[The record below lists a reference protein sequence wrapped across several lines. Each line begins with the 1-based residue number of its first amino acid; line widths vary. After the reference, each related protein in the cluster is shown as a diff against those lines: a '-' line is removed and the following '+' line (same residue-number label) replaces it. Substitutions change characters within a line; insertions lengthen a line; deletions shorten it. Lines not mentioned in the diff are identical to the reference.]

1 MRLLPFFA
9 TALVVAASVSATAQ
23 IDARLMRYPDVS
35 ATQIVFTYANDLW
48 IAPKTGGVAQRLS
61 TPKGEESFAR
71 FSPDGREVAF
81 SGNYDGNLDVY
92 TLPVTGGVP
101 ARVTHHPGPDR
112 MVDWTPDGKSLL
124 FASAMESGKDRFN
137 KLFLVPKGGG
147 LPQALPLPYAE
158 FGALSPD
165 GKVLAYQP
173 ISTDFRTWKRYRGG
187 MASEI
192 WFYDL
197 EKKTASRLPSEGGSN
212 DSQPMWHGGKLYFL
226 SDRDGVKRANIWSYD
241 LATKAFQQITFFKEY
256 DAHFPAIGPSDIV
269 LEAGGRL
276 HRIELPSEKLV
287 EVKVEVVTDQATL
300 KPREENASKLLK
312 NPTLSPQGK
321 RVVFE
326 ARGEAFSVPAEK
338 GYVINLTRTPGAAER
353 FPALSHDGKQVA
365 YFSDRSGEYE
375 LCVRPADGSGQER
388 QVTHLGPG
396 FRYRISWSPD
406 GKHVVFAD
414 QAMRINLCDLE
425 TGKVQAVDKGLYMFE
440 GSLEEFRA
448 SWSPDSR
455 WFAYPSDSA
464 NRNSVVALYDTKTGH
479 RHEVTSPFYA
489 AGDPVFDPEGKY
501 LFLTTGQQF
510 SPTYSDVDGTWA
522 YAATTR
528 LAALPLRKGVASP
541 VAPRNDAEGTKD
553 EKKDD
558 KKEEGNGTDKKDK
571 DKKDADKKEPPK
583 PVEIDLDGLEARMV
597 LLPPTAGYYTDV
609 AATKGKLAYRRATQ
623 VNRGGETKTTL
634 YTYDLEE
641 REEKTVLAD
650 VDGALLSG
658 DGKKVLVNRKQEYAL
673 IDLKPDQKFE
683 KKLPTG
689 ELMMTVDPRAEWQQ
703 IFNDTWR
710 LERDLFYDPGM
721 HGVDWKVQKARYGK
735 LLKDC
740 VTREDVNFV
749 IGELISELNASHAYR
764 GGGDLETPA
773 RLGTGLLGADFALE
787 NGAFRIKTILRGA
800 DWDAQVRGPLAQ
812 PGLKVKE
819 GDYLL
824 AVNRVPLDTHTDP
837 WAAFQGLAG
846 KTVLLT
852 VNDKPSLDGAHDVTV
867 DTLAND
873 YQLRYWAW
881 IEANRRYVEKAS
893 SGRIGYVYVP
903 DTGIGGQND
912 LVRQFRGQWDK
923 AGLII
928 DERFNSGGQI
938 PDRFVEMLGRKT
950 LNYWGVRDGKDWQWP
965 QIAHA
970 GPMAMLINGWSGS
983 GGDLFPHYFRQAG
996 LGPLIGRR
1004 TWGGLIGIS
1013 GAPALIDGGG
1023 VTVPTFGIYSK
1034 EGKWIVEGHGVDPDI
1049 EVMDDPALLAQG
1061 KDPQLDRAIQEVE
1074 AAIKKHPPVATP
1086 KPAYPNRSGN

>member
-9 TALVVAASVSATAQ
+9 TALVVAASVSASAQ

-48 IAPKTGGVAQRLS
+48 IVPKAGGTAQRLS

-101 ARVTHHPGPDR
+101 TRITHHPMPDR
-112 MVDWTPDGKSLL
+112 MVDWTPDGKSIL
-124 FASAMESGKDRFN
+124 FASGMESGKDRFN
-137 KLFLVPKGGG
+137 KLFTVAKGGG
-147 LPQALPLPYAE
+147 LPKALPLPYAE

-226 SDRDGVKRANIWSYD
+226 SDRDGAKRANVWSYD
-241 LATKAFQQITFFKEY
+241 LATKAFKQITFFKDY

-276 HRIELPSEKLV
+276 HRIELPSEKVV

-300 KPREENASKLLK
+300 RPREENASRLLK

-321 RVVFE
+321 RVLFE
-326 ARGEAFSVPAEK
+326 ARGEVFSVPAEK
-338 GYVINLTRTPGAAER
+338 GYVMDLTRTPGAAER
-353 FPALSHDGKQVA
+353 YPALSPDGKQVA
-365 YFSDRSGEYE
+365 YFSDRTGEYE
-375 LCVRPADGSGQER
+375 LYLRSADGSGQER

-406 GKHVVFAD
+406 GKQVVFAD
-414 QAMRINLCDLE
+414 QAMRINLCDLA
-425 TGKVQAVDKGLYMFE
+425 TGKVQTMDKGLFLSD
-440 GSLEEFRA
+440 GPLEAFRA

-455 WFAYPSDSA
+455 WVAFPLDTP
-464 NRNSVVALYDTKTGH
+464 NRNSVIAIYDTKTGQ
-479 RHEVTSPFYA
+479 RHQVTAPFYN
-489 AGDPVFDPEGKY
+489 AGDPAFDAEGKY
-501 LFLTTGQQF
+501 LFLSTGQQF
-510 SPTYSDVDGTWA
+510 APTYSDLDGTWV

-528 LAALPLRKGVASP
+528 LAALPLRKDVPSP
-541 VAPRNDAEGTKD
+541 LAPRNDADAAKD
-553 EKKDD
+553 ETKEE
-558 KKEEGNGTDKKDK
+558 KKEAGNGGA
-571 DKKDADKKEPPK
+571 KKDADKPEAPK
-583 PVEIDLDGLEARMV
+583 AVEIDFDGLESRMV
-597 LLPPTAGYYTDV
+597 LLPPVAGYYTDL
-609 AATKGKLAYRRATQ
+609 AATKGKLVYRRAAQ
-623 VNRGGETKTTL
+623 LNPMAETFTGTL

-641 REEKTVLAD
+641 REEKAVLAD

-673 IDLKPDQKFE
+673 LDLKPDQKFE

-689 ELMMTVDPRAEWQQ
+689 ELLMTVDPRAEWQQ
-703 IFNDTWR
+703 IFNDAWR
-710 LERDLFYDPGM
+710 LERDMFYDPGM
-721 HGVDWKVQKARYGK
+721 HGVDWKAQKARYGK
-735 LLKDC
+735 LLQDC

-764 GGGDLETPA
+764 GGGDQEMPA
-773 RLGTGLLGADFALE
+773 RLGVGLLGADFALE
-787 NGAFRIKTILRGA
+787 HGAYRIKTILRGA
-800 DWDAQVRGPLAQ
+800 DWDASVRGPLAQ
-812 PGLKVKE
+812 PGLQVKE

-824 AVNRVPLDTHTDP
+824 AVNRIPLDPRVDP

-852 VNDKPSLDGAHDVTV
+852 VNDKPTLDGARDVAVATV
-867 DTLAND
+867 ATD
-873 YQLRYWAW
+873 YPQRYWAW
-881 IEANRRYVEKAS
+881 IEANRKYVEKAS
-893 SGRIGYVYVP
+893 GGRIGYVYVP
-903 DTGIGGQND
+903 DTGLGGQTD

-923 AGLII
+923 EGLII

-938 PDRFVEMLGRKT
+938 PDRFIEMLGRKT

-965 QIAHA
+965 QIAHN

-983 GGDLFPHYFRQAG
+983 GGDLFPHYFRQTG

-1013 GAPALIDGGG
+1013 GAPALIDGGT

-1034 EGKWIVEGHGVDPDI
+1034 EGQWIVEGHGVDPDI

-1074 AAIKKHPPVATP
+1074 AAIKKQPAAPR
-1086 KPAYPNRSGN
+1086 KPAYPDRSGR

>member
-9 TALVVAASVSATAQ
+9 TAIVVAATVGATAQ
-23 IDARLMRYPDVS
+23 IDARLIHYPDVS

-48 IAPKTGGVAQRLS
+48 LVPKIGGVAQRLS

-71 FSPDGREVAF
+71 FSPDGRELAF

-92 TLPVTGGVP
+92 TLPAGGGVP
-101 ARVTHHPGPDR
+101 SRVTHHPGPDR
-112 MVDWTPDGKSLL
+112 LVDWTPDGKSLL
-124 FASAMESGKDRFN
+124 FASGMESGKDRFN
-137 KLFLVPKGGG
+137 KLFLVPKAGG
-147 LPQALPLPYAE
+147 LPEALPLPYAE

-165 GKVLAYQP
+165 GKLLAYQP
-173 ISTDFRTWKRYRGG
+173 IATDFRTWKRYRGG

-226 SDRDGVKRANIWSYD
+226 SDRDGVKRANIWSYEP
-241 LATKAFQQITFFKEY
+241 ATKAFKQITFFKDY
-256 DAHFPAIGPSDIV
+256 DAHFPAMGPSDIV

-276 HRIELPSEKLV
+276 YRIELPTENLM
-287 EVKVEVVTDQATL
+287 EVKVEVVTDRASL

-312 NPTLSPQGK
+312 NPDLSAQGK
-321 RVVFE
+321 RAVFE
-326 ARGEAFSVPAEK
+326 ARGDVFSVPAEK
-338 GYVINLTRTPGAAER
+338 GYVLNLTRTPGAAER
-353 FPALSHDGKQVA
+353 FPALSPDGKQVA

-388 QVTHLGPG
+388 QVTHMGPG
-396 FRYRISWSPD
+396 FRYHIAWSPD
-406 GKHVVFAD
+406 GKQVVFAD
-414 QAMRINLCDLE
+414 QAMRINLCNLE
-425 TGKVQAVDKGLYMFE
+425 TGKVQAVDKGLFMFE
-440 GSLEEFRA
+440 GPLEGFRA
-448 SWSPDSR
+448 NWSPDSR
-455 WFAYPSDSA
+455 WFAYPRDTA
-464 NRNSVVALYDTKTGH
+464 NRNSVIVLYDTKTGQ
-479 RHEVTSPFYA
+479 RHEATSPFYD
-489 AGDPVFDPEGKY
+489 AGDPTFDPDGNY
-501 LFLTTGQQF
+501 LYITTGQQF
-510 SPTYSDVDGTWA
+510 TPTYSDLDGTWV
-522 YAATTR
+522 YAGTAR
-528 LAALPLRKGVASP
+528 LAALPLRKDVPSP
-541 VAPRNDAEGTKD
+541 LAPRNDADSAKD
-553 EKKDD
+553 EK
-558 KKEEGNGTDKKDK
+558 EDKKDG
-571 DKKDADKKEPPK
+571 ADKKEKADKKDDSGKKEAPK
-583 PVEIDLDGLEARMV
+583 PVEIDLDGLESRMV
-597 LLPPTAGYYTDV
+597 LLPPAAGYYGDV
-609 AATKGKLAYRRATQ
+609 AATKGKLAYRRVTQ
-623 VNRGGETKTTL
+623 RTPEGETKSTL
-634 YTYDLEE
+634 FTYDLEE
-641 REEKTVLAD
+641 REEKAVLAD

-658 DGKKVLVNRKQEYAL
+658 DGKKVLVNRKQDFAL
-673 IDLKPDQKFE
+673 VDLKLDQKFE

-689 ELMMTVDPRAEWQQ
+689 ELLMTVDPQAEWQQ

-721 HGVDWKVQKARYGK
+721 HGVDWKAMRARYGK

-764 GGGDLETPA
+764 GGGDLEVPA

-787 NGAFRIKTILRGA
+787 NGAFRIKTILHGA
-800 DWDAQVRGPLAQ
+800 DWDAQSRAPLAQ

-824 AVNRVPLDTHTDP
+824 AVNRIPLDIRTDP

-852 VNDKPSLDGAHDVTV
+852 VNDKPSLEGARDILVETV
-867 DTLAND
+867 AND
-873 YQLRYWAW
+873 YPLRYWAW
-881 IEANRRYVEKAS
+881 IEAKRKYVEKVS
-893 SGRIGYVYVP
+893 HGRLGYIYVP

-923 AGLII
+923 DGLVI

-938 PDRFVEMLGRKT
+938 PDRFIEMLGRRT

-965 QIAHA
+965 AVAHD

-983 GGDLFPHYFRQAG
+983 GGDLFPRYFKQAG

-1013 GAPALIDGGG
+1013 GAPALIDGGNI
-1023 VTVPTFGIYSK
+1023 TVPTFGIYSK
-1034 EGKWIVEGHGVDPDI
+1034 EGQWVVEGHGVDPDI
-1049 EVMDDPALLAQG
+1049 EVMDDPALLSQG

-1074 AAIKKHPPVATP
+1074 TALKQHPRLTVP
-1086 KPAYPNRSGN
+1086 KPAYPDRSGN

>member
-9 TALVVAASVSATAQ
+9 TALVVAASVSASAQ

-48 IAPKTGGVAQRLS
+48 IVPKAGGTAQRLS

-101 ARVTHHPGPDR
+101 TRITHHPMPDR
-112 MVDWTPDGKSLL
+112 MVDWTPDGQSIL
-124 FASAMESGKDRFN
+124 FASGMESGKDRFN
-137 KLFLVPKGGG
+137 KLFTVAKGGG
-147 LPQALPLPYAE
+147 LPKALPLPYAE

-192 WFYDL
+192 WFYNL
-197 EKKTASRLPSEGGSN
+197 EKKTATRLPSEGGSN

-226 SDRDGVKRANIWSYD
+226 SDRDSAKRANIWSYD
-241 LATKAFQQITFFKEY
+241 LATKAFKQITFFKDY

-276 HRIELPSEKLV
+276 HRIELPSEKVV

-300 KPREENASKLLK
+300 RPREENASRLLK

-321 RVVFE
+321 RVLFE
-326 ARGEAFSVPAEK
+326 ARGEVFSVPAEK
-338 GYVINLTRTPGAAER
+338 GYVMDLTRTPGAAER
-353 FPALSHDGKQVA
+353 YPALSPDGKQVA

-375 LCVRPADGSGQER
+375 LYLRPADGSGQER

-406 GKHVVFAD
+406 GKQVVFAD
-414 QAMRINLCDLE
+414 QAMRINLCDLA
-425 TGKVQAVDKGLYMFE
+425 TGKVQTMDKGLFLSD
-440 GSLEEFRA
+440 GPLEAFRA
-448 SWSPDSR
+448 SWSPDGR
-455 WFAYPSDSA
+455 WVSFPLDTP
-464 NRNSVVALYDTKTGH
+464 NRNSVIAIYDTKTGQ
-479 RHEVTSPFYA
+479 RHQVTAPFYNA
-489 AGDPVFDPEGKY
+489 ADPAFDPEGKY
-501 LFLTTGQQF
+501 LFLSTGQQF
-510 SPTYSDVDGTWA
+510 APTYSDLDGTWV

-528 LAALPLRKGVASP
+528 LAALPLRKDVPSP
-541 VAPRNDAEGTKD
+541 LAPRNDADAAKDEKAKD
-553 EKKDD
+553 EKK
-558 KKEEGNGTDKKDK
+558 EAGNGGA
-571 DKKDADKKEPPK
+571 KKDADKPEAPK
-583 PVEIDLDGLEARMV
+583 AVEIDFDGLESRMV
-597 LLPPTAGYYTDV
+597 LLPPVAGYYTDL
-609 AATKGKLAYRRATQ
+609 AATKGKLVYRRAAQ
-623 VNRGGETKTTL
+623 LNPMAETFTGTL

-641 REEKTVLAD
+641 REEKAVLAD
-650 VDGALLSG
+650 VDGALLSE

-673 IDLKPDQKFE
+673 LDLKPDQKFE

-689 ELMMTVDPRAEWQQ
+689 ELLMTVDPRAEWQQ
-703 IFNDTWR
+703 IFNDAWR
-710 LERDLFYDPGM
+710 LERDMFYDPGM
-721 HGVDWKVQKARYGK
+721 HGVDWKAQKARYGK
-735 LLKDC
+735 LLQDC

-764 GGGDLETPA
+764 GGGDQEMPA
-773 RLGTGLLGADFALE
+773 RLGVGLLGADFALE
-787 NGAFRIKTILRGA
+787 HGAYRLKTILRGA
-800 DWDAQVRGPLAQ
+800 DWDAGVRGPLAQ
-812 PGLKVKE
+812 PGLQVKE

-824 AVNRVPLDTHTDP
+824 AVNRIPLDPRVDP

-852 VNDKPSLDGAHDVTV
+852 VNDKPTLDGARDVAVTTV
-867 DTLAND
+867 AND
-873 YQLRYWAW
+873 YPQRYWAW
-881 IEANRRYVEKAS
+881 IEANRKYVEKAS
-893 SGRIGYVYVP
+893 GGRIGYVYVP
-903 DTGIGGQND
+903 DTGLGGQTD

-923 AGLII
+923 EGLII

-938 PDRFVEMLGRKT
+938 PDRFIEMLGRKT

-965 QIAHA
+965 QIAHN

-983 GGDLFPHYFRQAG
+983 GGDLFPHYFRQTG

-1013 GAPALIDGGG
+1013 GSPALIDGGT

-1034 EGKWIVEGHGVDPDI
+1034 EGQWIVEGHGVDPDI
-1049 EVMDDPALLAQG
+1049 EVIDDPALLAQG

-1074 AAIKKHPPVATP
+1074 AAIRKQPSATR
-1086 KPAYPNRSGN
+1086 KPAYPDRSGR

>member
-9 TALVVAASVSATAQ
+9 TALVVAASVGASAQ

-48 IAPKTGGVAQRLS
+48 IVPKAGGTAQRLS
-61 TPKGEESFAR
+61 TPKGEETFAR

-92 TLPVTGGVP
+92 TLPVGGGVP
-101 ARVTHHPGPDR
+101 ARITHHPMPDR
-112 MVDWTPDGKSLL
+112 MVDWAPDGKSIL
-124 FASAMESGKDRFN
+124 FASGMESGKDRFN
-137 KLFLVPKGGG
+137 KLFTVPKGGG
-147 LPQALPLPYAE
+147 LPKALPLPYAE

-165 GKVLAYQP
+165 GKILAYQP

-197 EKKTASRLPSEGGSN
+197 EKKTATRLPSEGGSN

-226 SDRDGVKRANIWSYD
+226 SDRDGAKRSNIWSYD
-241 LATKAFQQITFFKEY
+241 LATKAFRQITFFKDY
-256 DAHFPAIGPSDIV
+256 DIHFPAIGPSDIV

-287 EVKVEVVTDQATL
+287 EVKVEVVTDRATL
-300 KPREENASKLLK
+300 RPREENASKLLRH
-312 NPTLSPQGK
+312 PTLSAQGK
-321 RVVFE
+321 RALFE
-326 ARGEAFSVPAEK
+326 ARGEVFSVPAEK
-338 GYVINLTRTPGAAER
+338 GYVIDLTRTPGAAER
-353 FPALSHDGKQVA
+353 YPALSPDGKQVA

-375 LCVRPADGSGQER
+375 LCVRPADGSGVER

-406 GKHVVFAD
+406 GTRVVFAD
-414 QAMRINLCDLE
+414 QAMRIHLCDLA
-425 TGKVQAVDKGLYMFE
+425 TGKTQAIDQGFFMSDGPLQD
-440 GSLEEFRA
+440 FRA

-455 WFAYPSDSA
+455 WIAYPRDTA
-464 NRNSVVALYDTKTGH
+464 NRNSVIALYDTKTGQ
-479 RHEVTSPFYA
+479 RREVTSPYYN
-489 AGDPVFDPEGKY
+489 AGDPAFDPEGRY

-510 SPTYSDVDGTWA
+510 SPTYSDLDGTWV

-528 LAALPLRKGVASP
+528 VAALPLRRDVPSP
-541 VAPRNDAEGTKD
+541 MAPRNDADAAKD
-553 EKKDD
+553 EKKEGADKTNGKDGD
-558 KKEEGNGTDKKDK
+558 KKEEG
-571 DKKDADKKEPPK
+571 KKEAPK
-583 PVEIDLDGLEARMV
+583 PVEIDLEGLEGRMV
-597 LLPPTAGYYTDV
+597 LLPPAAGYYADL
-609 AATKGKLAYRRATQ
+609 AATKGKLVYRRAAQINPMAEGTT
-623 VNRGGETKTTL
+623 GTL

-641 REEKTVLAD
+641 REEKAVLAD
-650 VDGALLSG
+650 LDGALLSG
-658 DGKKVLVNRKQEYAL
+658 DGKKVLVNRKLDYAL

-689 ELMMTVDPRAEWQQ
+689 ELMMTLDPRAEWQQ
-703 IFNDTWR
+703 LFNDAWR
-710 LERDLFYDPGM
+710 LERDMFYDPGM
-721 HGVDWKVQKARYGK
+721 HGVDWKAQKVRYGK
-735 LLKDC
+735 LLQDC

-764 GGGDLETPA
+764 GGGDQEMPA
-773 RLGTGLLGADFALE
+773 RLGVGLLGADFALE

-800 DWDAQVRGPLAQ
+800 DWDAQTRAPLAQ

-824 AVNRVPLDTHTDP
+824 AVNRIPLDVRTDP

-852 VNDKPSLDGAHDVTV
+852 VNDKPSLEGARDVLV
-867 DTLAND
+867 DTVAND
-873 YQLRYWAW
+873 YPLRYWAW
-881 IEANRRYVEKAS
+881 IEANRKHVEKVS
-893 SGRIGYVYVP
+893 GGRIGYIYVP

-938 PDRFVEMLGRKT
+938 PDRFIEMLGRRT
-950 LNYWGVRDGKDWQWP
+950 LNHWGVRDGKDWQWP
-965 QIAHA
+965 AIAPSGA
-970 GPMAMLINGWSGS
+970 MAMLINGWSGS

-1013 GAPALIDGGG
+1013 GSPALIDGGG
-1023 VTVPTFGIYSK
+1023 VTVPTFGIYSN
-1034 EGKWIVEGHGVDPDI
+1034 EGKWIVEGHGVEPDI

-1061 KDPQLDRAIQEVE
+1061 RDPQLDRAIQEVE
-1074 AAIKKHPPVATP
+1074 AAIRKQPPATR
-1086 KPAYPNRSGN
+1086 KPVYPNRSN

>member
-9 TALVVAASVSATAQ
+9 TALVVAASVSASAQ

-35 ATQIVFTYANDLW
+35 TTQIVFTYANDLW
-48 IAPKTGGVAQRLS
+48 LVPKAGGTAQRLS

-92 TLPVTGGVP
+92 TLPVGGGVP
-101 ARVTHHPGPDR
+101 TRITHHPMADR
-112 MVDWTPDGKSLL
+112 MVDWTPDGKSIL
-124 FASAMESGKDRFN
+124 FASGMESGKDRFN
-137 KLFLVPKGGG
+137 KLFTVPKGGG
-147 LPQALPLPYAE
+147 LPKALPLPYAE

-212 DSQPMWHGGKLYFL
+212 DSQPMWYGGKFYFL
-226 SDRDGVKRANIWSYD
+226 SDRDGAKRANIWSYD
-241 LATKAFQQITFFKEY
+241 LATKAFKQITFFKDY

-276 HRIELPSEKLV
+276 HRIELPSERVV
-287 EVKVEVVTDQATL
+287 EVKVEVVADQATL
-300 KPREENASKLLK
+300 KPREENASKLLRH
-312 NPTLSPQGK
+312 PTLSAQGK
-321 RVVFE
+321 RVLFE
-326 ARGEAFSVPAEK
+326 ARGEVFSVPAEK
-338 GYVINLTRTPGAAER
+338 GYVIDLTRTPGAAER
-353 FPALSHDGKQVA
+353 YPALSPDGKQVA

-375 LCVRPADGSGQER
+375 LCVRAADGSGQER

-406 GKHVVFAD
+406 GKQVVFAD
-414 QAMRINLCDLE
+414 QAMRINLCDLA
-425 TGKVQAVDKGLYMFE
+425 TGKVQAVDKGLFLSE
-440 GSLEEFRA
+440 GPLDEFRA

-455 WFAYPSDSA
+455 WFAFPLDTA
-464 NRNSVVALYDTKTGH
+464 NRNSVIALYDTKTGQ
-479 RHEVTSPFYA
+479 RREVTSPFYH
-489 AGDPVFDPEGKY
+489 AGDPVFDPEGQY

-510 SPTYSDVDGTWA
+510 SPTYSDLDGTWV

-528 LAALPLRKGVASP
+528 LAAIPLRKDGASP
-541 VAPRNDAEGTKD
+541 MAPRSDADASKD
-553 EKKDD
+553 EKKEGGDKSNGKEED
-558 KKEEGNGTDKKDK
+558 KKEDG
-571 DKKDADKKEPPK
+571 KKEAPK
-583 PVEIDLDGLEARMV
+583 PVEIDLEGMESRMV
-597 LLPPTAGYYTDV
+597 LLPPAAGYYVDL
-609 AATKGKLAYRRATQ
+609 AATKGKLVYRRAAHLNPMAEGTT
-623 VNRGGETKTTL
+623 GTL

-641 REEKTVLAD
+641 REEKAVLAD
-650 VDGALLSG
+650 LDGALLSG

-703 IFNDTWR
+703 IFNDAWR
-710 LERDLFYDPGM
+710 LERDMFYDPGM
-721 HGVDWKVQKARYGK
+721 HGVDWKAMRTCYGK
-735 LLKDC
+735 LLQDC

-749 IGELISELNASHAYR
+749 IGELIAELNASHAYR
-764 GGGDLETPA
+764 GGGDTEQPA
-773 RLGTGLLGADFALE
+773 RLGAGLLGADFALE

-800 DWDAQVRGPLAQ
+800 AWDAQTRAPLAQ

-824 AVNRVPLDTHTDP
+824 AVNRIPLDPRTDP

-852 VNDKPSLDGAHDVTV
+852 VNDKPSLDGAHDVAVETV
-867 DTLAND
+867 ASD
-873 YQLRYWAW
+873 YTLRYWAW
-881 IEANRRYVEKAS
+881 IEANRSYVEKAS
-893 SGRIGYVYVP
+893 GGRIGYIYVP

-938 PDRFVEMLGRKT
+938 PDRFIEMLGRRT

-965 QIAHA
+965 QIAPNGA
-970 GPMAMLINGWSGS
+970 MAMLINGWSGS

-1013 GAPALIDGGG
+1013 GSPALIDGGN
-1023 VTVPTFGIYSK
+1023 VTVPTFGIYSN

-1061 KDPQLDRAIQEVE
+1061 RDPQLDRAIQEVE
-1074 AAIKKHPPVATP
+1074 AAIKKQPPATR
-1086 KPAYPNRSGN
+1086 KPVYPNRAN

>member
-9 TALVVAASVSATAQ
+9 TALVVAASVSASAQ

-48 IAPKTGGVAQRLS
+48 IVPKAGGTAQRLS
-61 TPKGEESFAR
+61 TPRGEESFAR
-71 FSPDGREVAF
+71 FSPDGRELAF

-92 TLPVTGGVP
+92 TLPVGGGIP
-101 ARVTHHPGPDR
+101 ARVTHHPMPDR
-112 MVDWTPDGKSLL
+112 MVDWTPDGKSIL
-124 FASAMESGKDRFN
+124 FASGMESGKDRFN
-137 KLFLVPKGGG
+137 KLFTVAKEGG
-147 LPQALPLPYAE
+147 LPKALPLPYAE

-173 ISTDFRTWKRYRGG
+173 VSTDFRTWKRYRGG

-197 EKKTASRLPSEGGSN
+197 AKKTATRLPSEGGSN
-212 DSQPMWHGGKLYFL
+212 DSQPMWHGDKLYFL
-226 SDRDGVKRANIWSYD
+226 SDRDGAKRANIWSYD
-241 LATKAFQQITFFKEY
+241 LATKAFRQITFFKDY
-256 DAHFPAIGPSDIV
+256 DAHFPAVGPSDIV

-276 HRIELPSEKLV
+276 HRIELPSEKVV

-300 KPREENASKLLK
+300 RPREENAGKLLK
-312 NPTLSPQGK
+312 NPALSSQGK
-321 RVVFE
+321 RVLFE
-326 ARGEAFSVPAEK
+326 ARGEVFSVPAEK
-338 GYVINLTRTPGAAER
+338 GYVIDLTRTPGAAER
-353 FPALSHDGKQVA
+353 YPALSPDGKQVA
-365 YFSDRSGEYE
+365 YFSDRTGEYE
-375 LCVRPADGSGQER
+375 LYLRPADGSGQER

-396 FRYRISWSPD
+396 FRYRLSWSPD
-406 GKHVVFAD
+406 GKQVVFAD
-414 QAMRINLCDLE
+414 QAMRINLCDLA
-425 TGKVQAVDKGLYMFE
+425 TGKVQVMDKGLFLSD
-440 GSLEEFRA
+440 GPLEAFRA

-455 WFAYPSDSA
+455 WVAFPLDDA
-464 NRNSVVALYDTKTGH
+464 NRNSVIALYDTKTGQ
-479 RHEVTSPFYA
+479 RHAVTSPFYN

-501 LFLTTGQQF
+501 LFLSTGQHF
-510 SPTYSDVDGTWA
+510 APTYSDLDGTWV

-528 LAALPLRKGVASP
+528 LAALPLRKGVPSP
-541 VAPRNDAEGTKD
+541 LAPRNDADAAKD
-553 EKKDD
+553 GKKED
-558 KKEEGNGTDKKDK
+558 KKEAGNGGA
-571 DKKDADKKEPPK
+571 KKDADQAETPK
-583 PVEIDLDGLEARMV
+583 PVEIDLEGLESRMV
-597 LLPPTAGYYTDV
+597 LLPPVAGYYADL
-609 AATKGKLAYRRATQ
+609 AAAKGKLVYRRAAQ
-623 VNRGGETKTTL
+623 LNPMAETFTGTL
-634 YTYDLEE
+634 YAYDLEE
-641 REEKTVLAD
+641 REEKAVLAD
-650 VDGALLSG
+650 VDGARLSG
-658 DGKKVLVNRKQEYAL
+658 DGQKVLVNRKQDYAL
-673 IDLKPDQKFE
+673 LDLKPDQKFE

-703 IFNDTWR
+703 IFNDAWR
-710 LERDLFYDPGM
+710 LERDMFYDPGM
-721 HGVDWKVQKARYGK
+721 HGVDWKAQKARYGK
-735 LLKDC
+735 LLQDC

-764 GGGDLETPA
+764 GGGDQEMPA
-773 RLGTGLLGADFALE
+773 RLGVGLLGADFALE
-787 NGAFRIKTILRGA
+787 HGAYRIKTILRGA
-800 DWDAQVRGPLAQ
+800 AWDASARGPLAQ
-812 PGLKVKE
+812 PGLQVKE

-824 AVNRVPLDTHTDP
+824 AVNRIPLDPRVDP

-852 VNDKPSLDGAHDVTV
+852 VNDKPSLEGARDVAVETV
-867 DTLAND
+867 AND
-873 YQLRYWAW
+873 YPQRYWAW

-893 SGRIGYVYVP
+893 NGRIGYVYVP

-923 AGLII
+923 DGLII

-938 PDRFVEMLGRKT
+938 PDRFIEMLGRKT
-950 LNYWGVRDGKDWQWP
+950 LNYWGVRDGKDWNWP
-965 QIAHA
+965 QIAHD

-1013 GAPALIDGGG
+1013 GAPALIDGGS

-1074 AAIKKHPPVATP
+1074 AAIKKNPPTATP
-1086 KPAYPNRSGN
+1086 KPAYPNRSN